1 MFVLTFKGE
10 TDATKAVEELRQAVN
25 FLLSDG
31 VLRDRDEVVV
41 LLESKGGSVDSY
53 GLGAAQL
60 QRLSRRGRRTAQ
72 QQQSTDS
79 IAAVAAPTTD
89 SDADADSSKGKHSKD
104 GEISSSTTSTS
115 TSDGNGGVGG
125 SVGSS
130 VGGSVGPSLTVC
142 VDRVAA
148 SGGYM
153 MASVADRVVC
163 APFAYLGSIGVFMHL
178 RTRRLSRRGTS
189 HRHSSRRT
197 RKRS

>member
-72 QQQSTDS
+72 QQQQSTDS

-115 TSDGNGGVGG
+115 TSDGGVGVGG

-163 APFAYLGSIGVFMHL
+163 APFAYLGSIGVNFICKQ
-178 RTRRLSRRGTS
+178 RRC
-189 HRHSSRRT
+189 SSWCN
-197 RKRS
+197 S